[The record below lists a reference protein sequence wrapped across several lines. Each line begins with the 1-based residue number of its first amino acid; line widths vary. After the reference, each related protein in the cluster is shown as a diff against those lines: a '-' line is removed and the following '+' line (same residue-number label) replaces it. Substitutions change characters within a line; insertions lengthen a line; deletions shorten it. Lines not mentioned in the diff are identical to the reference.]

1 MHERRN
7 AVVAVVLA
15 LAAAWA
21 LGAWW
26 LAPGAL
32 PGLVNK
38 TLPVMI
44 AAACSIYLF
53 FALSSEPSGED

>member
-7 AVVAVVLA
+7 AVVAVMLA

-26 LAPGAL
+26 LAPGMF
-32 PGLVNK
+32 PGFVNK
-38 TLPVMI
+38 TVPVVV

-53 FALSSEPSGED
+53 FALSSERSDEG